1 MASIVYTVQKTD
13 FLKGEGSLTSDAI
26 KVALLTSSYAPSA
39 AHDEYQ
45 DVFAYEVTGTGYD
58 AGGKVLGDKARTKD
72 DTNDEAYFDSTSN
85 MTWDGSTIT
94 ARYAVL
100 YYTGGELA
108 QQLICCIDFGS
119 DQSSTNGDF
128 TIQWNDGGILALT

>member
-13 FLKGEGSLTSDAI
+13 FLKGEGSLTGDAI
-26 KVALLTSSYAPSA
+26 KVLLLTSSYTPSA

-45 DVFAYEVTGTGYD
+45 DVSSYEVSGTGYTS
-58 AGGKVLGDKARTKD
+58 GGQALGSKTRTKD
-72 DTNDEAYFDSTSN
+72 DTNDEAYFDSTADL
-85 MTWDGSTIT
+85 TWSGSTIT

-100 YYTGGELA
+100 YYTGGDLA

-119 DQSSTNGDF
+119 DQSSSNGDF
-128 TIQWNDGGILALT
+128 TIQWNSSGILALT